1 MREMVLNHA
10 SLTAAG
16 WRDAVEWLRDAAEGM
31 AAVVENGAAA
41 PALRIF
47 RTMDQI
53 RCRDNRTLIQVY
65 SELRRRGEARDHRM
79 SLLERI
85 DRAHFLLD
93 GLGPE
98 VEERLRGCK
107 STELATDEGA
117 PLVLCAVTGAIA
129 ISVPSE
135 PAWDRDRIP
144 VEFIELEQ
152 GAHRRVEI
160 DNVARSVHARS
171 VTERHRQR
179 LRSQCSDTAQ
189 LWGGRAELFP
199 HLTFG
204 LDVEDHLAKLD
215 LERPST
221 LVNRLADLDD
231 TAAAWA
237 VDGGATPPWRC
248 EVKLESDS
256 VKNNRRLS
264 EKRRFRSADGSSF
277 LYEMHVQL
285 GGRRRI
291 HLCFDARTHKIEI
304 GYIGVHLPTPTRS
317 T

>member
-53 RCRDNRTLIQVY
+53 RCRDNLTLIQVY
-65 SELRRRGEARDHRM
+65 SELRRRGKARDHRM
-79 SLLERI
+79 SLMERI

-98 VEERLRGCK
+98 VKKQLRGCK
-107 STELATDEGA
+107 STELPTDEGV
-117 PLVLCAVTGAIA
+117 PLVLCALTGAIA

-135 PAWDRDRIP
+135 PAWNRDRIP
-144 VEFIELEQ
+144 VEFIEQ

-171 VTERHRQR
+171 VAERHRQR

-189 LWGGRAELFP
+189 LWGGRAKLFP
-199 HLTFG
+199 SLTFG

-215 LERPST
+215 LERSST

-237 VDGGATPPWRC
+237 DDGGATPPWRS
-248 EVKLESDS
+248 EVKRESDS
-256 VKNNRRLS
+256 VWNNRRLR
-264 EKRRFRSADGSSF
+264 EKRRFRSADGASC
-277 LYEMHVQL
+277 LYELHVQL

-291 HLCFDARTHKIEI
+291 HLRSDARTREIEI
-304 GYIGVHLPTPTRS
+304 GYIGAHLPTSTRS